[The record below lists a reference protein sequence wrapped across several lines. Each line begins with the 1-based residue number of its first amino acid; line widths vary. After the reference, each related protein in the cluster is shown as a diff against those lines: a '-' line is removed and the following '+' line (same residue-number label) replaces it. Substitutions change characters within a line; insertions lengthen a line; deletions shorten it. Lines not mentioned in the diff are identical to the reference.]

1 MKKFI
6 LFAVAVV
13 GRLFVIG
20 TSCSAIVNW
29 VKDGADERD
38 RATSQSHL
46 TEDDVTVAVKEYEDM
61 TDALDNDSNDSTS
74 DDTYLQKAWQEGD
87 LGANYGMGDEV
98 DSQVRD
104 AIAKLDAR
112 WSARGDSAPS
122 DFILLQSPS
131 HALSVR
137 KALLREGADTKDVDV
152 LLPVN
157 ASGTLSGFP
166 WTSAWG
172 SAEHRAQPAFA
183 LLPSGDQDRLARSI
197 TTSGGKGQR
206 VLAEWRHNIWR
217 RWDSA
222 VAAVE
227 SAPEPTAAQV
237 VAYERSCLR
246 KITDSRYPDGS
257 NSPSVARCSLA
268 TVWVSDR
275 ITAD

>member
-38 RATSQSHL
+38 RATSGQHL
-46 TEDDVTVAVKEYEDM
+46 TEDDVTVRVKEYDDM
-61 TDALDNDSNDSTS
+61 RAALDGDSDTSTS
-74 DDTYLQKAWQEGD
+74 DDSYLQTAWQEGD

-98 DSQVRD
+98 SAEVRD
-104 AIAKLDAR
+104 AIAALDAR
-112 WSARGDSAPS
+112 WMAKGDAAPS
-122 DFILLQSPS
+122 DYLLLQSPS

-157 ASGTLSGFP
+157 AAGELSAFP
-166 WTSAWG
+166 WTTAWG
-172 SAEHRAQPAFA
+172 SADHRAQPVFR
-183 LLPSGDQDRLARSI
+183 LLPSGAQDRLARSI
-197 TTSGGKGQR
+197 SASGGKGQE
-206 VLAEWRHNIWR
+206 VLRDWRRNIWSA
-217 RWDSA
+217 WDRG

-227 SAPEPTAAQV
+227 AAPEPTAAQV
-237 VAYERSCLR
+237 VGGMIKTCGSGRACL
-246 KITDSRYPDGS
+246 P
-257 NSPSVARCSLA
+257 AE
-268 TVWVSDR
+268 
-275 ITAD
+275 